1 MAKPKQNKYR
11 MREEAGEKGKQE
23 AQGKKGG
30 GTLDIGDKKYWRPTK
45 RVHHIQVIP
54 YIISKAGHPSGFE
67 EGDLYQQLKIKMHF
81 GVGPEER
88 TLLCPTTFNKPCPL
102 CERFASLRKSGSA
115 DEEELNEVKAK
126 DRVAFNIIDLDD
138 EDAGIQVFEYST
150 HLFANMLYDE
160 IDMAAED
167 DPDFRGKQVFDP
179 VDGYDLTLKFKE
191 KKFGK
196 NSFFE
201 CTSIAFEDRDQ
212 PISDA
217 DIEDAIDLHAAANVM
232 DYKAVEAIWL
242 GVGGEAEAKDEEEE
256 KPRSHR
262 REPAKEEKPAGRRKP
277 TPEPDEEEEEEP
289 KEKPATSRRRAKPEP
304 EPDEEEEEEAPAKGK
319 KAAKDADDDCPYGLE
334 FGADCESEDKC
345 DDCDAWEA
353 CRDKLDEIEAAK
365 KAAGG
370 KRRK

>member
-54 YIISKAGHPSGFE
+54 YIITKNDHPSGFE
-67 EGDLYQQLKIKMHF
+67 EGELYQQLKIKMHF

-88 TLLCPTTFNKPCPL
+88 NLLCPTTFNKPCPL

-115 DEEELNEVKAK
+115 DEEELSEVKAK

-138 EDAGIQVFEYST
+138 EDAGIQIFEYST

-160 IDMAAED
+160 IDMASED
-167 DPDFRGKQVFDP
+167 DPDFRGKLVFDP

-191 KKFGK
+191 KKLGK

-212 PISDA
+212 PISDE

-277 TPEPDEEEEEEP
+277 APEPEEEDEEPEEKPTPSRRRAKLEPEPEEPEEEEEEEP
-289 KEKPATSRRRAKPEP
+289 
-304 EPDEEEEEEAPAKGK
+304 APAKGK
-319 KAAKDADDDCPYGLE
+319 KAAKGGCPHGLE
-334 FGADCESEDKC
+334 FGTDCESDDKC
-345 DDCDAWEA
+345 DECDEWES

-365 KAAGG
+365 KSAGG